1 MIRSLIA
8 ASVLAF
14 ATPAPIALPA
24 TISADGGMAQVPDP
38 KAIANRELRAATE
51 YAGKVCHTA
60 KLGGLVNAR
69 VMDYGDPSEPLPGP
83 LGPWRIYCQPGTLEI
98 AWKLVK

>member
-1 MIRSLIA
+1 MIHPLIV

-14 ATPAPIALPA
+14 ATPAPISLPA

-38 KAIANRELRAATE
+38 IANRELRAATE
-51 YAGKVCHTA
+51 YAGKVCHAA

-83 LGPWRIYCQPGTLEI
+83 LGPWRIYCQRGTLDI